1 MTGPRVYTVE
11 EAQALVPTLEQAFA
25 RLDVLRDRLRQL
37 KIKLTA
43 LEMIWGSKINERT
56 CPDHSEGQDLM
67 RQLKEVEEGFQSVL
81 SDLGEQSVTVKDVD
95 SGLCDL
101 YHVRDGRLVFLCW
114 KRGETKFEAWH
125 HVDAGFA
132 GREPL

>member
-1 MTGPRVYTVE
+1 M
-11 EAQALVPTLEQAFA
+11 
-25 RLDVLRDRLRQL
+25 
-37 KIKLTA
+37 
-43 LEMIWGSKINERT
+43 
-56 CPDHSEGQDLM
+56 
-67 RQLKEVEEGFQSVL
+67 L

-101 YHVRDGRLVFLCW
+101 YHVREGRLVFLCW

-125 HVDAGFA
+125 HVDSGFA